1 MKLSNT
7 ALFYRMERE
16 KAMYWLSTKKAKIIM
31 LLPTLMIYA
40 VFIIIPVF
48 IAFYYS
54 FTDYSGLGKASFVG
68 IKNYVAMF
76 HDKLFLI
83 ALKNT
88 FLVLLFSVIFLI
100 VGSFM
105 AALLMNKNFHGNA
118 FFKMV
123 IFAPYVIAPIIIGII
138 WGYILN
144 PNYGLVNSVLHKIG
158 LDMLAIEWIGGT
170 KWSPLSLAIVFTWQ
184 VLGFHGTIF
193 LSGIKAIPGD
203 IYEACDIDGANLLQ
217 RLFYV
222 TIPMLKE
229 TFIINIVLVVTGV
242 FKIYELVYQMTGGGP
257 THQSELLTSYM
268 YFTVFTSR
276 RYGYGMAIAV
286 AILLLSFW
294 ARFPILRS
302 QRGSKGVKH
311 EKQENI
317 DKKSH
322 FLHMSAGIDYSFGHA
337 HTVGYVAFIK
347 DK

>member
-158 LDMLAIEWIGGT
+158 LDMLAIEWIVELNGLHCHWRSYSHGRYWVSMELFFYPESKQYREIFT
-170 KWSPLSLAIVFTWQ
+170 KPVILMEPIC
-184 VLGFHGTIF
+184 
-193 LSGIKAIPGD
+193 
-203 IYEACDIDGANLLQ
+203 YNAC
-217 RLFYV
+217 F
-222 TIPMLKE
+222 M
-229 TFIINIVLVVTGV
+229 
-242 FKIYELVYQMTGGGP
+242 
-257 THQSELLTSYM
+257 
-268 YFTVFTSR
+268 
-276 RYGYGMAIAV
+276 
-286 AILLLSFW
+286 
-294 ARFPILRS
+294 
-302 QRGSKGVKH
+302 
-311 EKQENI
+311 
-317 DKKSH
+317 
-322 FLHMSAGIDYSFGHA
+322 
-337 HTVGYVAFIK
+337 
-347 DK
+347 

>member
-1 MKLSNT
+1 
-7 ALFYRMERE
+7 
-16 KAMYWLSTKKAKIIM
+16 MYWLSTKKAKIIM

-40 VFIIIPVF
+40 VFIIVPVF
-48 IAFYYS
+48 IACYYS

-144 PNYGLVNSVLHKIG
+144 PNYGLVNSVLRKIG

-170 KWSPLSLAIVFTWQ
+170 KWSPLSLAIVFT
-184 VLGFHGTIF
+184 
-193 LSGIKAIPGD
+193 
-203 IYEACDIDGANLLQ
+203 
-217 RLFYV
+217 
-222 TIPMLKE
+222 
-229 TFIINIVLVVTGV
+229 
-242 FKIYELVYQMTGGGP
+242 
-257 THQSELLTSYM
+257 
-268 YFTVFTSR
+268 
-276 RYGYGMAIAV
+276 
-286 AILLLSFW
+286 
-294 ARFPILRS
+294 
-302 QRGSKGVKH
+302 
-311 EKQENI
+311 
-317 DKKSH
+317 
-322 FLHMSAGIDYSFGHA
+322 
-337 HTVGYVAFIK
+337 
-347 DK
+347 

>member
-1 MKLSNT
+1 MLTNREFHLQTGNLAYKTGFSFTKRESWVTKGILGL
-7 ALFYRMERE
+7 LFT
-16 KAMYWLSTKKAKIIM
+16 LSTKKAKIIM

-144 PNYGLVNSVLHKIG
+144 PNYGLVNSVLRKIG

-286 AILLLSFW
+286 AILLLS
-294 ARFPILRS
+294 ILGSFSYIKITTRKQRS
-302 QRGSKGVKH
+302 
-311 EKQENI
+311 
-317 DKKSH
+317 
-322 FLHMSAGIDYSFGHA
+322 
-337 HTVGYVAFIK
+337 
-347 DK
+347 

>member
-1 MKLSNT
+1 M
-7 ALFYRMERE
+7 
-16 KAMYWLSTKKAKIIM
+16 
-31 LLPTLMIYA
+31 
-40 VFIIIPVF
+40 
-48 IAFYYS
+48 
-54 FTDYSGLGKASFVG
+54 
-68 IKNYVAMF
+68 
-76 HDKLFLI
+76 
-83 ALKNT
+83 
-88 FLVLLFSVIFLI
+88 
-100 VGSFM
+100 
-105 AALLMNKNFHGNA
+105 
-118 FFKMV
+118 
-123 IFAPYVIAPIIIGII
+123 
-138 WGYILN
+138 
-144 PNYGLVNSVLHKIG
+144 
-158 LDMLAIEWIGGT
+158 
-170 KWSPLSLAIVFTWQ
+170 AIVFTWQ

-257 THQSELLTSYM
+257 THQSELRLQFC
-268 YFTVFTSR
+268 YFQ
-276 RYGYGMAIAV
+276 
-286 AILLLSFW
+286 FW

>member
-1 MKLSNT
+1 
-7 ALFYRMERE
+7 
-16 KAMYWLSTKKAKIIM
+16 
-31 LLPTLMIYA
+31 MIYA

-144 PNYGLVNSVLHKIG
+144 PNYGLVNSVLRKIG
-158 LDMLAIEWIGGT
+158 LDMLLNGSVERNGLHCHWRWYSHGRYWDFTERSFYPESKQYREIFT
-170 KWSPLSLAIVFTWQ
+170 KLVILMEPIC
-184 VLGFHGTIF
+184 
-193 LSGIKAIPGD
+193 
-203 IYEACDIDGANLLQ
+203 YNAC
-217 RLFYV
+217 F
-222 TIPMLKE
+222 M
-229 TFIINIVLVVTGV
+229 
-242 FKIYELVYQMTGGGP
+242 
-257 THQSELLTSYM
+257 
-268 YFTVFTSR
+268 
-276 RYGYGMAIAV
+276 
-286 AILLLSFW
+286 
-294 ARFPILRS
+294 
-302 QRGSKGVKH
+302 
-311 EKQENI
+311 
-317 DKKSH
+317 
-322 FLHMSAGIDYSFGHA
+322 
-337 HTVGYVAFIK
+337 
-347 DK
+347 

>member
-1 MKLSNT
+1 
-7 ALFYRMERE
+7 
-16 KAMYWLSTKKAKIIM
+16 M

-40 VFIIIPVF
+40 VFIIVPVF
-48 IAFYYS
+48 IACYYS

-144 PNYGLVNSVLHKIG
+144 PNYGLVNSVLRKIG

-276 RYGYGMAIAV
+276 RYGYG
-286 AILLLSFW
+286 LSL
-294 ARFPILRS
+294 I
-302 QRGSKGVKH
+302 H
-311 EKQENI
+311 I
-317 DKKSH
+317 
-322 FLHMSAGIDYSFGHA
+322 
-337 HTVGYVAFIK
+337 
-347 DK
+347 

>member
-144 PNYGLVNSVLHKIG
+144 PNYGLGKNGHIAVKTNYIERAVNYLSTVLGVEFNEESAKRDAKG
-158 LDMLAIEWIGGT
+158 NLKAIYLKEEIGGF
-170 KWSPLSLAIVFTWQ
+170 AV
-184 VLGFHGTIF
+184 H
-193 LSGIKAIPGD
+193 
-203 IYEACDIDGANLLQ
+203 
-217 RLFYV
+217 
-222 TIPMLKE
+222 
-229 TFIINIVLVVTGV
+229 LVQ
-242 FKIYELVYQMTGGGP
+242 K
-257 THQSELLTSYM
+257 
-268 YFTVFTSR
+268 
-276 RYGYGMAIAV
+276 
-286 AILLLSFW
+286 
-294 ARFPILRS
+294 
-302 QRGSKGVKH
+302 
-311 EKQENI
+311 
-317 DKKSH
+317 
-322 FLHMSAGIDYSFGHA
+322 
-337 HTVGYVAFIK
+337 
-347 DK
+347 

>member
-48 IAFYYS
+48 IACYYS
-54 FTDYSGLGKASFVG
+54 VTDYSGLGKASFVG

-170 KWSPLSLAIVFTWQ
+170 KWSPLSLAVTILLFLRVVFCISGAYGPIGPEDHSHKPQRTRQ
-184 VLGFHGTIF
+184 QSVLVIQA
-193 LSGIKAIPGD
+193 SGIPHGIPQD
-203 IYEACDIDGANLLQ
+203 HAC
-217 RLFYV
+217 
-222 TIPMLKE
+222 
-229 TFIINIVLVVTGV
+229 
-242 FKIYELVYQMTGGGP
+242 
-257 THQSELLTSYM
+257 
-268 YFTVFTSR
+268 
-276 RYGYGMAIAV
+276 
-286 AILLLSFW
+286 
-294 ARFPILRS
+294 RS
-302 QRGSKGVKH
+302 
-311 EKQENI
+311 
-317 DKKSH
+317 D
-322 FLHMSAGIDYSFGHA
+322 
-337 HTVGYVAFIK
+337 HT
-347 DK
+347 DS